1 MEILVTGKHL
11 DVGHALRGH
20 IESNLDATVAKY
32 FNNAVDANVTISR
45 EPDGFRADISAHP
58 GRGLLVQG
66 GATAVD
72 VYAAFDGALARIAKQ
87 LRRYK
92 RRIRDHHK
100 GRRHDDTLP
109 AQQYIIAA
117 ESADQELD
125 EAAEP
130 PIIAE
135 MPTDIPTLSVG
146 EAVMQMDLGDLPVV
160 MFRNR
165 AGGVFNVVY
174 RRPDG
179 NIGWIDP
186 SGSDKGKG

>member
-11 DVGHALRGH
+11 DVGDALRGH
-20 IESNLDATVAKY
+20 VETNLDSTVAKY
-32 FNNAVDANVTISR
+32 FNNAVDASVTISR
-45 EPDGFRADISAHP
+45 DPDGFRADISAHP

-66 GATAVD
+66 GATAAD

-100 GRRHDDTLP
+100 GRRHDENLP

-117 ESADQELD
+117 ESEDRELAE
-125 EAAEP
+125 EAQP
-130 PIIAE
+130 SIIAE

-146 EAVMQMDLGDLPVV
+146 EAVMRMDLGDLPVV

-186 SGSDKGKG
+186 SGSDKVKG

>member
-1 MEILVTGKHL
+1 L
-11 DVGHALRGH
+11 DVGDALRGH
-20 IESNLDATVAKY
+20 VETNLDATVTKY
-32 FNNAVDANVTISR
+32 FIRAVDASVTISR
-45 EPDGFRADISAHP
+45 EPNGFRADISAHP

-66 GATAVD
+66 GATAAD
-72 VYAAFDGALARIAKQ
+72 PYAAFDGALERIAKQ

-117 ESADQELD
+117 ESEVEELE
-125 EAAEP
+125 EATQL

-135 MPTDIPTLSVG
+135 MPTDIPILSVG
-146 EAVMQMDLGDLPVV
+146 EAVMRMDLGDLPVV

-186 SGSDKGKG
+186 SGSDKVKG

>member
-11 DVGHALRGH
+11 DVGDALRAH
-20 IESNLDATVAKY
+20 VETNLDATVTKY
-32 FNNAVDANVTISR
+32 FIRAVDASVTISR
-45 EPDGFRADISAHP
+45 EPNGFRAGISAHP

-66 GATAVD
+66 GATAAD
-72 VYAAFDGALARIAKQ
+72 PYAAFDSALERIAKQ

-92 RRIRDHHK
+92 RRLRDHHK

-117 ESADQELD
+117 ESEDEELK
-125 EAAEP
+125 EATQT

-146 EAVMQMDLGDLPVV
+146 EAVMRMDLGDLPMV

-179 NIGWIDP
+179 NIGWVDP
-186 SGSDKGKG
+186 SGSNKVKG

>member
-1 MEILVTGKHL
+1 M
-11 DVGHALRGH
+11 RGH
-20 IESNLDATVAKY
+20 VETNLDATVSKY
-32 FNNAVDANVTISR
+32 FNNAVDASVTISR
-45 EPDGFRADISAHP
+45 QPDGFRADISAHP

-66 GATAVD
+66 GATAAD

-100 GRRHDDTLP
+100 GRRQDDTLP

-117 ESADQELD
+117 PAQQYIIAADNEDQELE
-125 EAAEP
+125 EAGQP

-146 EAVMQMDLGDLPVV
+146 DAVMRMDLGDLPVV
-160 MFRNR
+160 MFRNQ

-186 SGSDKGKG
+186 SGSDKKKR

>member
-11 DVGHALRGH
+11 DVGDALRAH
-20 IESNLDATVAKY
+20 VETNLDATVTKY
-32 FNNAVDANVTISR
+32 FIRAVDASVTISR
-45 EPDGFRADISAHP
+45 EPNGFRADISAHP

-66 GATAVD
+66 GATAAD
-72 VYAAFDGALARIAKQ
+72 PYAAFDSALERIAKQ

-92 RRIRDHHK
+92 RRLRDHHK

-117 ESADQELD
+117 ESEDEELK
-125 EAAEP
+125 EATQT

-146 EAVMQMDLGDLPVV
+146 EAVMRMDLGDLPMV

-179 NIGWIDP
+179 NIGWVDP
-186 SGSDKGKG
+186 SGSNKVKG